1 MLKNI
6 LKLRKQLLQ
15 LEAISTDKGELIAES
30 EIAVGVEVFVE
41 GEDGEYVPASDGEYA
56 VEDGRVI
63 VVADGKISEIR
74 DKEEEKPADEEEQP
88 AEPEEPVEMSAK
100 DKFNAKKE
108 QFEASYQDI
117 ERNIYNALYDAG
129 DEYAYLIENSSD
141 YAVVSIWNDED
152 MSEHLYRYDISI
164 AEDGSV
170 TLGEKVEVRVEYVP
184 VNEQP
189 AEDTISEEIAEK
201 DAKIAKLEAQLAEK
215 ENELKMSSEEPAKEK
230 VKKEAKTGAL
240 RYFE

>member
-15 LEAISTDKGELIAES
+15 LEAISTDKGEIVIDGEL
-30 EIAVGVEVFVE
+30 EIGKDVFTE
-41 GEDGEYVPASDGEYA
+41 DENGEYQQAADGEYIA
-56 VEDGRVI
+56 EDKII
-63 VVADGKISEIR
+63 VVAEGKISEIR
-74 DKEEEKPADEEEQP
+74 DKEEEKPEEEQP
-88 AEPEEPVEMSAK
+88 EESVEMSAK

-201 DAKIAKLEAQLAEK
+201 DAKIAELEAQLAEK
-215 ENELKMSSEEPAKEK
+215 QAQLEMSSEEPAKDK
-230 VKKEAKTGAL
+230 IKKEVKTGAL
-240 RYFE
+240 KYFE

>member
-1 MLKNI
+1 MLEKVIKLWKQI
-6 LKLRKQLLQ
+6 LKLA
-15 LEAISTDKGELIAES
+15 EITTDKAVLIVDGEITEGA
-30 EIAVGVEVFVE
+30 EVFVE
-41 GEDGEYVPASDGEYA
+41 QEGEYVPASDGEYIA
-56 VEDGRVI
+56 EDKII
-63 VVADGKISEIR
+63 VVAEGKISEIR
-74 DKEEEKPADEEEQP
+74 DKEEEKPAEEEEKPEEEQ
-88 AEPEEPVEMSAK
+88 PEEPVEMSAK

-152 MSEHLYRYDISI
+152 MSEHLYRYNISI

-201 DAKIAKLEAQLAEK
+201 DAKIAELEAQLAEK

-230 VKKEAKTGAL
+230 IKKEAKTGAL
-240 RYFE
+240 RYF